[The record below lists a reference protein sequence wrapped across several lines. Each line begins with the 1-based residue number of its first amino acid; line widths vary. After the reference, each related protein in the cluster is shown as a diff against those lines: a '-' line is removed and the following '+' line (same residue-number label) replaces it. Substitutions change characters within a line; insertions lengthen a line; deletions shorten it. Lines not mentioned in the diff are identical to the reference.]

1 MRETAVDI
9 FNISLFYYVHCASN
23 EPSQTLP
30 W

>member
-9 FNISLFYYVHCASN
+9 FNICLFYYVHCASN

>member
-1 MRETAVDI
+1 MRKITVDKMNTI
-9 FNISLFYYVHCASN
+9 LIYVHCASN